1 LITLNVHTFDESV
14 RRRVL
19 AAVERIATAEAAASG
34 APKPPEITP
43 LDQYSSVKNDA
54 TARKKLVDA
63 FLQSFPA
70 RRIFM
75 LLLR

>member
-1 LITLNVHTFDESV
+1 LIKLNVHTFDESV

-54 TARKKLVDA
+54 TATKKVVDA
-63 FLQSFPA
+63 LLQSFPA